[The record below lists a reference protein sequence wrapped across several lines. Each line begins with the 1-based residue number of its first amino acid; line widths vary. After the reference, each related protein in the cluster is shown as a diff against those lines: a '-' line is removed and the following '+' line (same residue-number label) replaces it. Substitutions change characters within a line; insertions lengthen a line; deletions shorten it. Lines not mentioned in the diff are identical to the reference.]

1 MLILVNLAHFWPVF
15 SPLQLWY
22 GQKILRDPVF
32 MSVLVRVKST
42 THLCDHNTPELAVKG
57 VFTPKIAKNWIFE
70 GGALK
75 IEQNGGHIWV
85 LRGNKNWN
93 SGVPELNTIFGPIP
107 LFLTLSSLTIS
118 YPHSFLTFNHNES
131 SNIPIHNLAFQHC
144 LQIPQPCSLT
154 NGIWSSFR
162 VRYWSLVVHTRA
174 VQSSQ
179 IKLQLRDCRPATRA
193 DQYRS
198 CGIPQ
203 LLQEPQRSRAQQ
215 KTRSSWTDDVST
227 CIKKVTRCTS
237 FRVWPK
243 QMHRS
248 IKKMS
253 IVSLHYRLL
262 L

>member
-1 MLILVNLAHFWPVF
+1 M
-15 SPLQLWY
+15 
-22 GQKILRDPVF
+22 
-32 MSVLVRVKST
+32 
-42 THLCDHNTPELAVKG
+42 
-57 VFTPKIAKNWIFE
+57 
-70 GGALK
+70 
-75 IEQNGGHIWV
+75 
-85 LRGNKNWN
+85 
-93 SGVPELNTIFGPIP
+93 
-107 LFLTLSSLTIS
+107 FLTLSSLTIS

-154 NGIWSSFR
+154 NGIWSSFC

-179 IKLQLRDCRPATRA
+179 IKLQLRVCRPATRA

-198 CGIPQ
+198 CKF
-203 LLQEPQRSRAQQ
+203 LSCSRSRVQR
-215 KTRSSWTDDVST
+215 KTRSNWTDDGST

-243 QMHRS
+243 QVHRS